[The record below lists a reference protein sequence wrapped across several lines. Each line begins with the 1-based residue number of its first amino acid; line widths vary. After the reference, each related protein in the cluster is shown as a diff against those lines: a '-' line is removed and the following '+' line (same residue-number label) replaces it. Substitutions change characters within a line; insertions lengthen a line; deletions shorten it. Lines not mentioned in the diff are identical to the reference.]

1 MENQEDI
8 NWHRERKGDDL
19 TSDEVKAL
27 EKIEHNYRF
36 VDSVKFGENSDAVLP
51 AHRYAGV
58 HDLKMNLEQGELPA
72 KADLSRLSPEIYAQG
87 DLGSCV
93 SNSLSMA
100 WRMTRLAH
108 NDKSYVRIVV
118 TGYKDMR
125 PSRLYV
131 YFNAKMIEGTPVRSD
146 TGCTVHGALLGV
158 GKNRTCDE
166 EKWGYEMGN
175 FGVQPS
181 LEAYVN
187 ASNHSE
193 MSYNKIIHT
202 LDSLKYSISQGKPVM
217 FGAVIFK
224 SCKTRKVM
232 HSGMIP
238 TPVAVLDMPLGG
250 HCMLIVGYDD
260 EKKLFKIQNSWGK
273 IWGDSG
279 FGYMGYEYI
288 LNKNFCGDF
297 WSFDI

>member
-1 MENQEDI
+1 MENQEGID
-8 NWHRERKGDDL
+8 WHRERKGNDL
-19 TSDEVKAL
+19 TSNEVEAL
-27 EKIEHNYRF
+27 ENIQHNYRF
-36 VDSVKFGENSDAVLP
+36 VDSVKFGESTDVMLP
-51 AHRYAGV
+51 AHRYPDV
-58 HDLKMNLEQGELPA
+58 HDFKLNLKQGELPSS
-72 KADLSRLSPEIYAQG
+72 ADLSAMSPEIYAQG
-87 DLGSCV
+87 ELGSCV

-100 WRMTRLAH
+100 WRLTRLAH
-108 NDKSYVRIVV
+108 NNKRYIRKLA
-118 TGYKDMR
+118 TGYKDMK

-131 YFNAKMIEGTPVRSD
+131 YFNAKMIEGTPVKSD

-166 EKWGYEMGN
+166 QEWSYEMVN

-181 LEAYVN
+181 LKAYVN
-187 ASNHSE
+187 ASTHSE
-193 MSYNKIIHT
+193 MAYNKIMQSADDI
-202 LDSLKYSISQGKPVM
+202 KYSLSQGKPVM

-238 TPVAVLDMPLGG
+238 TPATAFDTPLGG
-250 HCMLIVGYDD
+250 HCMLIVGYND

-279 FGYMGYEYI
+279 FGYMSYSYI
-288 LNKNFCGDF
+288 LNRNFCGDF